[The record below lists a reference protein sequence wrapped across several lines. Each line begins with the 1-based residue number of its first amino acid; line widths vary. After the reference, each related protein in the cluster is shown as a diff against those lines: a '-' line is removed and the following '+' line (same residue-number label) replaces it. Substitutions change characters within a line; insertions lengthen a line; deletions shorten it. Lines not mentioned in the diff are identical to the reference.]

1 MNNMNL
7 HQTIIGTISV
17 FSILLVLI
25 TGFSSSIFSSV
36 NGLDFNVS
44 DFKCIAPV
52 GNIGD
57 NICSEDNGVTQETN
71 NIDNSVTDNSVDNSD
86 NSQDND
92 VTISD
97 SFNPSNTCG
106 NNSAEGT
113 FSNNTLT
120 CSIDVNSEIAPST
133 LGLS

>member
-7 HQTIIGTISV
+7 HQKIIGTISV

-25 TGFSSSIFSSV
+25 TGFASSIFSSV
-36 NGLDFNVS
+36 NALDFDVS

-57 NICSEDNGVTQETN
+57 NICSEDNSVTQETN

-92 VTISD
+92 ATISD

-120 CSIDVNSEIAPST
+120 CSIDINSEIAPST

>member
-1 MNNMNL
+1 MNL
-7 HQTIIGTISV
+7 HQKIIGTISV

-25 TGFSSSIFSSV
+25 IGFSSSIFSSV
-36 NGLDFNVS
+36 NGLDFDVS

-57 NICSEDNGVTQETN
+57 NICSEDNSVTQETN

-120 CSIDVNSEIAPST
+120 CSIDINSEIAPST
-133 LGLS
+133 LGLSGIN